1 MNGRKVID
9 TDSCIEV
16 LVYDLDKILE
26 GMDKQSS
33 LMSRGQLDISS
44 TDLVDGID
52 TCFEYDHYHR
62 ILVIAQNNN
71 YYVCLGQIE
80 DNSKA
85 MIDDAD
91 RYEQL
96 KFTVQKTSILDNHIR
111 SIQLKNL
118 RLYLVDAEYSLVVF
132 TIGVTE

>member
-1 MNGRKVID
+1 MNDRKVID
-9 TDSCIEV
+9 TDSWIEV

-26 GMDKQSS
+26 GTDKQSS
-33 LMSRGQLDISS
+33 LMSRGQLDISN

-52 TCFEYDHYHR
+52 TSFEYDHYHR
-62 ILVIAQNNN
+62 ILVIAQSNN
-71 YYVCLGQIE
+71 YYVCLGQIK

-85 MIDDAD
+85 LNDDAD
-91 RYEQL
+91 QYEQL
-96 KFTVQKTSILDNHIR
+96 KFTVQKTSILDNAIR